1 MLTLSVVTP
10 EGQVHT
16 QSVDE
21 VTVPGLLSEFG
32 VLPGH
37 IAAPLS
43 GGVKPGVLALSRR
56 W

>member
-21 VTVPGLLSEFG
+21 VTVPGLLSG
-32 VLPGH
+32 TLTGLRNWAVSSRRRASALAH
-37 IAAPLS
+37 CS
-43 GGVKPGVLALSRR
+43 SVLA
-56 W
+56 